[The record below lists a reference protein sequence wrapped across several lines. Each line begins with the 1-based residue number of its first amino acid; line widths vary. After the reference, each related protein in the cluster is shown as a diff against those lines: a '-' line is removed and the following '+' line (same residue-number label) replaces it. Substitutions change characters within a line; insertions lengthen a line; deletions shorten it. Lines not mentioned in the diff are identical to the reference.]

1 MLTGQ
6 SSQSEH
12 KICPEEVAATECVE
26 NITTT
31 ALLDAV
37 HEGSHEHQTSVQVVT
52 GTSGPDEDHAHYTHV
67 AHLSEGQVIHS
78 FWILPGLFV
87 NISSSSS
94 NSGNIVI
101 NPHNPNDITIMS

>member
-37 HEGSHEHQTSVQVVT
+37 HEGSHDHQTSVQVVT

-67 AHLSEGQVIHS
+67 AHLSEGQVIHPY
-78 FWILPGLFV
+78 WILHGIF
-87 NISSSSS
+87 SSSSS
-94 NSGNIVI
+94 VITFGAVLHLPLINI
-101 NPHNPNDITIMS
+101 